1 MKTLFNIKKI
11 GIALYIL
18 GILFIPVL
26 PALAQADPPP
36 TTIKDG
42 FGFDSVA
49 NVATNAGY
57 SPSNDLTVDERIS
70 SLVATFLSLLGVI
83 FMVLMIY
90 GGYNWM
96 TAAGDEAKIDKAKD
110 TIRAAII
117 GLIIVIAAY
126 GISVFVISR
135 IWGAGSAI
143 PAQNNQP

>member
-1 MKTLFNIKKI
+1 MKLTLNIKQL
-11 GIALYIL
+11 GTVLYVATLIL
-18 GILFIPVL
+18 L
-26 PALAQADPPP
+26 PASFALAEE
-36 TTIKDG
+36 TVTKDG
-42 FGFDSVA
+42 FGFNSVA
-49 NVATNAGY
+49 NVASNAGY
-57 SPSNDLTVDERIS
+57 SPSNDLTLDQRIS

-135 IWGAGSAI
+135 IWGAST
-143 PAQNNQP
+143 PTPPVNQ

>member
-1 MKTLFNIKKI
+1 MKILFSIKKF
-11 GIALYIL
+11 GTLLYIL
-18 GILFIPVL
+18 GMLFTPVFF
-26 PALAQADPPP
+26 ALAQPEPPKTP
-36 TTIKDG
+36 TKDS
-42 FGFDSVA
+42 FGFNSVS

-57 SPSNDLTVDERIS
+57 SPSNDLTLDQRIS

-96 TAAGDEAKIDKAKD
+96 TAAGDETKIDKAKD

-117 GLIIVIAAY
+117 GLVIVIAAY

-135 IWGAGSAI
+135 IWGAGSVA
-143 PAQNNQP
+143 PTGNQT

>member
-1 MKTLFNIKKI
+1 MKILFSIKKFSTL
-11 GIALYIL
+11 LYIL
-18 GILFIPVL
+18 GMLLTPAFF
-26 PALAQADPPP
+26 ALAQEQPNPPP
-36 TTIKDG
+36 TRDG
-42 FGFDSVA
+42 FGFGSVTE
-49 NVATNAGY
+49 VATNAGY
-57 SPSNDLTVDERIS
+57 SPSNDLTLDQRIS

-135 IWGAGSAI
+135 IWGAGSAL
-143 PAQNNQP
+143 PPQNNQP

>member
-1 MKTLFNIKKI
+1 MKLNLKQL
-11 GIALYIL
+11 GSVLYIATL
-18 GILFIPVL
+18 ILL
-26 PALAQADPPP
+26 PASFALAEEPVGR
-36 TTIKDG
+36 DG
-42 FGFDSVA
+42 FGFNSVA

-57 SPSNDLTVDERIS
+57 SPSNDLTLDQRIS

-135 IWGAGSAI
+135 IWGAGSVT
-143 PAQNNQP
+143 PPVNQP